1 MLQDNQQQ
9 INSRAVHKDQ
19 LGCPPWNCGLIG
31 GGSEMVGLDVTG
43 SPAVFNQYNSP
54 GAHQVMKVD
63 C

>member
-1 MLQDNQQQ
+1 MLQDNKQQ
-9 INSRAVHKDQ
+9 INSRDMREDQ
-19 LGCPPWNCGLIG
+19 LGHPPWNRGRVG
-31 GGSEMVGLDVTG
+31 GGLEMVGLDVTG